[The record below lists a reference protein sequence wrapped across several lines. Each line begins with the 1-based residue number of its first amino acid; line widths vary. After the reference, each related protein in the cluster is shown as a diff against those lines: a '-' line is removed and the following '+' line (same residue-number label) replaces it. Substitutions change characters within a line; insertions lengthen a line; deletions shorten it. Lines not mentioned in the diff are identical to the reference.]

1 MAKVVR
7 TKTNYTNVYYNE
19 STKKYERVESE
30 RKEYLKSLEKT
41 TSDDEY
47 DDMNY
52 I

>member
-1 MAKVVR
+1 MANNIELVKFL
-7 TKTNYTNVYYNE
+7 NE